1 MKIIA
6 QEPVFSRYIVDTNI
20 VIYTLKGVEKIVQ
33 IMESWFTHL
42 ESISNLIKLSLYS
55 DSSDIVWSA

>member
-1 MKIIA
+1 MIA

-33 IMESWFTHL
+33 IMESF
-42 ESISNLIKLSLYS
+42 IKIEPLMKS
-55 DSSDIVWSA
+55 

>member
-1 MKIIA
+1 MIA

-42 ESISNLIKLSLYS
+42 ESISN
-55 DSSDIVWSA
+55 

>member
-1 MKIIA
+1 MIA